1 MSQNAH
7 LISHKFNAKYNETK
21 NFRVPTFEQIVLYLK
36 KDIYRNKKNDFG
48 FLNDLK
54 KFLISF
60 QKLRDQLIHIQN
72 IPHAKEEE
80 EEKSQ
85 R

>member
-1 MSQNAH
+1 MQ
-7 LISHKFNAKYNETK
+7 
-21 NFRVPTFEQIVLYLK
+21 YLK
-36 KDIYRNKKNDFG
+36 KDIYSSKKKENG

-60 QKLRDQLIHIQN
+60 QKLRDQLIQNQN
-72 IPHAKEEE
+72 IPHEKEEE